1 MTDGSQFPA
10 NVRDLLEARIVAVL
24 ATRRRDDTVLLSPV
38 WFEWRDGAFHVWVDR
53 ESAGKVRHVQ
63 RDPRVSLVIS
73 TPDPPYRGIELRG
86 EATMTDEDYFGVM
99 RRTAERYYDAE
110 HAAKLVADY
119 PYSGYVMRIVPV
131 DVRTWD
137 YTPA

>member
-1 MTDGSQFPA
+1 MTDVPQFPA
-10 NVRDLLEARIVAVL
+10 DVIDLLEAPIVAVL

-38 WFEWRDGAFHVWVDR
+38 WFEW
-53 ESAGKVRHVQ
+53 Q

-86 EATMTDEDYFGVM
+86 EATVTDEDYFGVM

-119 PYSGYVMRIVPV
+119 PEPGYVIRIVSV
-131 DVRTWD
+131 DVRTWN
-137 YTPA
+137 YTPS